1 MDRPLARFEG
11 MRVLSRST
19 WGMMSSCF
27 HTEFLPCLVV
37 VEDFRAGVP
46 VEAVVAV
53 QELFR
58 LHGVSGVE
66 VSVQLLW

>member
-1 MDRPLARFEG
+1 MI
-11 MRVLSRST
+11 
-19 WGMMSSCF
+19 SSCF
-27 HTEFLPCLVV
+27 QIEFLPCLVV

-66 VSVQLLW
+66 VSVQRLW